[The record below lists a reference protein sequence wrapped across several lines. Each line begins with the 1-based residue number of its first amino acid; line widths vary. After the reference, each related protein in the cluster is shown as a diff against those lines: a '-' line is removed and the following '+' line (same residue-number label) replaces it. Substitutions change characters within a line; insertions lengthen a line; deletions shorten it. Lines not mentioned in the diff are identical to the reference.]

1 MNNNKFIY
9 YFKKNKNR
17 IAIVNNKKKITYLDI
32 LNFKEKYFN
41 CKKKIFLLFSYDY
54 FETIFLY
61 SSLLVSENIIILI
74 DFINDKNYLQLVIKK
89 YKPNYIILPNTINLN
104 LKSSVKKICCLKKTD
119 IFELVSNKKNS
130 YNLINKLLLST
141 SGTTGSPKMVKLSD
155 ENLLSNA
162 KSICAYLKITKND
175 SCITTLPPSYS
186 YGLSII
192 NTHLLKGAK
201 IFINQLNI
209 TSQKFWRLIGL
220 NKISSISL
228 VPDQL
233 EILVRYSFF
242 NKNLNSIK
250 YMTSAGGKLK
260 ENVIT
265 YLKKYCKKKGILF
278 YVMYGQTEAS
288 PRISYYKL
296 NGTNLSHN
304 CIGKPIKNGKLTIS
318 GKNKIG
324 EIIYSGP
331 NIFLGYANNYLDL
344 KKKISIKKKLHTGD
358 LGYKD
363 QKGYFYLVERK
374 KRIAKINGLRI
385 SLDHLEEIFRKKN
398 IIINCYLI
406 NDKIKIYIKNLKFKK
421 NIQSYLINKLNL
433 YDDNFFFIS
442 QQMNNRKKSN

>member
-1 MNNNKFIY
+1 MNKRNFIY

-17 IAIVNNKKKITYLDI
+17 IAIISNKKKITYLDI
-32 LNFKEKYFN
+32 LNFKEKHFH
-41 CKKKIFLLFSYDY
+41 CKKKVFLLFSYDY

-74 DFINDKNYLQLVIKK
+74 DFINDKNYLQLIIKK
-89 YKPNYIILPNTINLN
+89 YKPNYIILPN
-104 LKSSVKKICCLKKTD
+104 KKILNFKIPGKKIYSLKKTN
-119 IFELVSNKKNS
+119 IYEVVSNKKIS
-130 YNLINKLLLST
+130 YNIINKLLLST
-141 SGTTGSPKMVKLSD
+141 SGTTGSPKMVKLSH

-175 SCITTLPPSYS
+175 SCITTLSPSYS

-192 NTHLLKGAK
+192 NTHLLKGGK

-209 TSQKFWRLIGL
+209 TNHNFWRLIIS

-233 EILVRYSFF
+233 EILAKYSFF

-260 ENVIT
+260 ENVISF
-265 YLKKYCKKKGILF
+265 LKKYCEKKGILF

-296 NGTNLSHN
+296 NKTNLRHN
-304 CIGKPIKNGKLTIS
+304 CIGKPIKKGKLMIS

-324 EIIYSGP
+324 EIVYSGP
-331 NIFLGYANNYLDL
+331 NIFLGYAEDYLDL
-344 KKKISIKKKLHTGD
+344 KKKASIKKKLNTGD
-358 LGYKD
+358 IGYKD
-363 QKGYFYLVERK
+363 QNGYFYVVERK
-374 KRIAKINGLRI
+374 KRIAKISGLRI
-385 SLDHLEEIFRKKN
+385 SLDHLEEIFRNKK
-398 IIINCYLI
+398 IMINCYLV
-406 NDKIKIYIKNLKFKK
+406 NDKIKIYIKNMKFKK
-421 NIQSYLINKLNL
+421 NVKSYLMNKLHLN
-433 YDDNFFFIS
+433 DNDFSFIS
-442 QQMNNRKKSN
+442 KQINVRKK

>member
-1 MNNNKFIY
+1 MNNRNFIH

-17 IAIVNNKKKITYLDI
+17 IAIISNKKKITYLDI

-41 CKKKIFLLFSYDY
+41 CKKKVFLLFSYDY

-74 DFINDKNYLQLVIKK
+74 DFINDKNYLQLIIKK
-89 YKPNYIILPNTINLN
+89 YKPNYIILPN
-104 LKSSVKKICCLKKTD
+104 KKILNFKIPGKKIYSLKKTD
-119 IFELVSNKKNS
+119 IYEVVSNKKIS
-130 YNLINKLLLST
+130 YNITNKLLLST
-141 SGTTGSPKMVKLSD
+141 SGTTGSPKMVKLSH

-175 SCITTLPPSYS
+175 SCITTLSPSYS

-192 NTHLLKGAK
+192 NTHLLKGGK

-209 TSQKFWRLIGL
+209 TNHNFWRLIIS

-233 EILVRYSFF
+233 EILAKYSFF

-260 ENVIT
+260 ENVISF
-265 YLKKYCKKKGILF
+265 LKKYCEKKGILF

-296 NGTNLSHN
+296 NKTNLRHN
-304 CIGKPIKNGKLTIS
+304 CIGKPIKKGKLMIS

-324 EIIYSGP
+324 EIVYSGP
-331 NIFLGYANNYLDL
+331 NIFLGYAEDYLDL
-344 KKKISIKKKLHTGD
+344 KKKASIKKKLNTGD
-358 LGYKD
+358 IGYKD
-363 QKGYFYLVERK
+363 QNGYFYVVERK
-374 KRIAKINGLRI
+374 KRIAKISGLRI
-385 SLDHLEEIFRKKN
+385 SLDHLEEIFRNKK
-398 IIINCYLI
+398 IMINCYLV
-406 NDKIKIYIKNLKFKK
+406 NDKIKIYIKNMKFKK
-421 NIQSYLINKLNL
+421 NVKSYLMNKLHLN
-433 YDDNFFFIS
+433 DNDFSFIS
-442 QQMNNRKKSN
+442 KQINVRKK

>member
-1 MNNNKFIY
+1 MNKRNFIY

-17 IAIVNNKKKITYLDI
+17 IAIISNKKKITYLDI

-41 CKKKIFLLFSYDY
+41 CKKKVFLLFSYDY

-74 DFINDKNYLQLVIKK
+74 DFINDKNYLQLIIKK
-89 YKPNYIILPNTINLN
+89 YKPNYIILPN
-104 LKSSVKKICCLKKTD
+104 KKILNFKIPGKKIYSLKKTD
-119 IFELVSNKKNS
+119 IYEVVSNKKIS
-130 YNLINKLLLST
+130 YNITNKLLLST
-141 SGTTGSPKMVKLSD
+141 SGTTGSPKMVKLSH

-175 SCITTLPPSYS
+175 SCITTLSPSYS

-192 NTHLLKGAK
+192 NTHLLKGGK

-209 TSQKFWRLIGL
+209 TNHNFWRLIIS

-233 EILVRYSFF
+233 EILAKYSFF

-260 ENVIT
+260 ENVISF
-265 YLKKYCKKKGILF
+265 LKKYCEKKGILF

-296 NGTNLSHN
+296 NKTNLRHN
-304 CIGKPIKNGKLTIS
+304 CIGKPIKKGKLMIS

-324 EIIYSGP
+324 EIVYSGP
-331 NIFLGYANNYLDL
+331 NIFLGYAEDYLDL
-344 KKKISIKKKLHTGD
+344 KKKASIKKKLNTGD
-358 LGYKD
+358 IGYKD
-363 QKGYFYLVERK
+363 QNGYFYVVERK
-374 KRIAKINGLRI
+374 KRIAKISGLRI
-385 SLDHLEEIFRKKN
+385 SLDHLEEIFRNKK
-398 IIINCYLI
+398 IMINCYLV
-406 NDKIKIYIKNLKFKK
+406 NDKIKIYIKNMKFKK
-421 NIQSYLINKLNL
+421 NVKSYLMNKLHLN
-433 YDDNFFFIS
+433 DNDFSFIS
-442 QQMNNRKKSN
+442 KQINVRKK

>member
-1 MNNNKFIY
+1 MNNRNFIH

-17 IAIVNNKKKITYLDI
+17 IAIISNKKKITYLDI

-41 CKKKIFLLFSYDY
+41 CKKKVFLLFSYDY

-74 DFINDKNYLQLVIKK
+74 DFINDKNYLQLIIKK
-89 YKPNYIILPNTINLN
+89 YKPNYIILPN
-104 LKSSVKKICCLKKTD
+104 KKILNFKIPGKKIYSLKKTN
-119 IFELVSNKKNS
+119 IYEVVSNKKIS
-130 YNLINKLLLST
+130 YNIINKLLLST
-141 SGTTGSPKMVKLSD
+141 SGTTGSPKMVKLSH

-175 SCITTLPPSYS
+175 SCITTLSPSYS

-192 NTHLLKGAK
+192 NTHLLKGGK

-209 TSQKFWRLIGL
+209 TNHNFWRLIIS

-233 EILVRYSFF
+233 EILAKYSFF

-260 ENVIT
+260 ENVISF
-265 YLKKYCKKKGILF
+265 LKKYCEKKGILF

-296 NGTNLSHN
+296 NKTNLRHN
-304 CIGKPIKNGKLTIS
+304 CIGKPIKKGKLMIS

-324 EIIYSGP
+324 EIVYSGP
-331 NIFLGYANNYLDL
+331 NIFLGYAEDYLDL
-344 KKKISIKKKLHTGD
+344 KKKASIKKKLNTGD
-358 LGYKD
+358 IGYKD
-363 QKGYFYLVERK
+363 QNGYFYVVERK
-374 KRIAKINGLRI
+374 KRIAKISGLRI
-385 SLDHLEEIFRKKN
+385 SLDHLEEIFRNKK
-398 IIINCYLI
+398 IMINCYLV
-406 NDKIKIYIKNLKFKK
+406 NDKIEIYIKNMKFKK
-421 NIQSYLINKLNL
+421 NVKSYLMNKLHLN
-433 YDDNFFFIS
+433 DNDFSFIS
-442 QQMNNRKKSN
+442 KQINVRKK

>member
-1 MNNNKFIY
+1 MNKRNFIY

-17 IAIVNNKKKITYLDI
+17 IAIISNKKKITYLDI
-32 LNFKEKYFN
+32 LNFKEKHFH
-41 CKKKIFLLFSYDY
+41 CKKKVFLLFSYDY

-74 DFINDKNYLQLVIKK
+74 DFINDKNYLQLIIKK
-89 YKPNYIILPNTINLN
+89 YKPNYIILPN
-104 LKSSVKKICCLKKTD
+104 KKILNFKIPGKKIYSLKKTN
-119 IFELVSNKKNS
+119 IYEVVSNKKIS
-130 YNLINKLLLST
+130 YNITNKLLLST
-141 SGTTGSPKMVKLSD
+141 SGTTGSPKMVKLSH

-175 SCITTLPPSYS
+175 SCITTLSPSYS

-192 NTHLLKGAK
+192 NTHLLKGGK

-209 TSQKFWRLIGL
+209 TNHNFWRLIIS

-233 EILVRYSFF
+233 EILAKYSFF

-260 ENVIT
+260 ENVISF
-265 YLKKYCKKKGILF
+265 LKKYCEKKGILF

-296 NGTNLSHN
+296 NKTNLRHN
-304 CIGKPIKNGKLTIS
+304 CIGKPIKKGKLMIS

-324 EIIYSGP
+324 EIVYSGP
-331 NIFLGYANNYLDL
+331 NIFLGYAEDYLDL
-344 KKKISIKKKLHTGD
+344 KKKASIKKKLSTGD
-358 LGYKD
+358 IGYKD
-363 QKGYFYLVERK
+363 QNGYFYVVERK
-374 KRIAKINGLRI
+374 KRIAKISGLRI
-385 SLDHLEEIFRKKN
+385 SLDHLEEIFRNKK
-398 IIINCYLI
+398 IMINCYLV
-406 NDKIKIYIKNLKFKK
+406 NDKIEIYIKNMKFKK
-421 NIQSYLINKLNL
+421 NVKSYLINKLYLN
-433 YDDNFFFIS
+433 DNDFSFIS
-442 QQMNNRKKSN
+442 KQINVRKK

>member
-1 MNNNKFIY
+1 MNNRNFIY

-17 IAIVNNKKKITYLDI
+17 IAIISNKKKITYSDI
-32 LNFKEKYFN
+32 LNFKEKHFR
-41 CKKKIFLLFSYDY
+41 CKKKVFLLFSYDY

-74 DFINDKNYLQLVIKK
+74 DFINDKNYLQLITKK
-89 YKPNYIILPNTINLN
+89 YRPNYIILPN
-104 LKSSVKKICCLKKTD
+104 KKILNFKIPGKKIYSLKKTD
-119 IFELVSNKKNS
+119 IYEVVSNKKIS
-130 YNLINKLLLST
+130 YNITNKLLLST
-141 SGTTGSPKMVKLSD
+141 SGTTGSPKMVKLSH

-175 SCITTLPPSYS
+175 SCITTLSPSYS

-192 NTHLLKGAK
+192 NTHLLKGGK

-209 TSQKFWRLIGL
+209 TNHNFWRLIIS

-233 EILVRYSFF
+233 EILAKYSFF

-260 ENVIT
+260 ENVISF
-265 YLKKYCKKKGILF
+265 LKKYCEKKEILF

-296 NGTNLSHN
+296 NKTNLRHN
-304 CIGKPIKNGKLTIS
+304 CIGKPIKKGKLMIS

-324 EIIYSGP
+324 EIVYSGP
-331 NIFLGYANNYLDL
+331 NIFLGYAEDYLDL
-344 KKKISIKKKLHTGD
+344 KKKASIKKKLNTGD
-358 LGYKD
+358 IGYKD
-363 QKGYFYLVERK
+363 QNGYFYVVERK
-374 KRIAKINGLRI
+374 KRIAKISGLRI
-385 SLDHLEEIFRKKN
+385 SLDHLEEIFRNKK
-398 IIINCYLI
+398 IMINCYLV
-406 NDKIKIYIKNLKFKK
+406 NDKIKIYIKNMKFKK
-421 NIQSYLINKLNL
+421 NVKSYLMNKLHLN
-433 YDDNFFFIS
+433 DNDFSFIS
-442 QQMNNRKKSN
+442 KQINVRKK

>member
-1 MNNNKFIY
+1 MNKRNFIY

-17 IAIVNNKKKITYLDI
+17 IAIISNKKKITYLDI

-41 CKKKIFLLFSYDY
+41 CKKKVFLLFSYDY

-74 DFINDKNYLQLVIKK
+74 DFINDKNYLQLIIKK
-89 YKPNYIILPNTINLN
+89 YKPNYIILPN
-104 LKSSVKKICCLKKTD
+104 KKILNFKIPGKKIYSLKKTN
-119 IFELVSNKKNS
+119 IYEVVSNKKIS
-130 YNLINKLLLST
+130 YNIINKLLLST
-141 SGTTGSPKMVKLSD
+141 SGTTGSPKMVKLSH

-175 SCITTLPPSYS
+175 SCITTLSPSYS

-192 NTHLLKGAK
+192 NTHLLKGGK

-209 TSQKFWRLIGL
+209 TNHNFWRLIIS

-233 EILVRYSFF
+233 EILAKYSFF

-260 ENVIT
+260 ENVISF
-265 YLKKYCKKKGILF
+265 LKKYCEKKGILF

-296 NGTNLSHN
+296 NKTNLRHN
-304 CIGKPIKNGKLTIS
+304 CIGKPIKKGKLMIS

-324 EIIYSGP
+324 EIVYSGP
-331 NIFLGYANNYLDL
+331 NIFLGYAEDYLDL
-344 KKKISIKKKLHTGD
+344 KKKASIKKKLSTGD
-358 LGYKD
+358 IGYKD
-363 QKGYFYLVERK
+363 QNGYFYVVERK
-374 KRIAKINGLRI
+374 KRIAKISGLRI
-385 SLDHLEEIFRKKN
+385 SLDHLEEIFRNKK
-398 IIINCYLI
+398 IMINCYLV
-406 NDKIKIYIKNLKFKK
+406 NDKIEIYIKNMKFKK
-421 NIQSYLINKLNL
+421 NVKSYLINKLYLN
-433 YDDNFFFIS
+433 DNDFSFIS
-442 QQMNNRKKSN
+442 KQINVRKK

>member
-1 MNNNKFIY
+1 MNNRNFIY

-17 IAIVNNKKKITYLDI
+17 IAIISNKKKITYLDI
-32 LNFKEKYFN
+32 LNFKEKHFH
-41 CKKKIFLLFSYDY
+41 CKKKVFLLFSYDY

-74 DFINDKNYLQLVIKK
+74 DFINDKNYLQLITKK
-89 YKPNYIILPNTINLN
+89 YKPNYIILPN
-104 LKSSVKKICCLKKTD
+104 KKILNFKIPGKKIYSLKKTD
-119 IFELVSNKKNS
+119 IYEVVSNKKIS
-130 YNLINKLLLST
+130 YNITNKLLLST
-141 SGTTGSPKMVKLSD
+141 SGTTGSPKMVKLSN

-175 SCITTLPPSYS
+175 SCITTLSPSYS

-192 NTHLLKGAK
+192 NTHLLKGGK

-209 TSQKFWRLIGL
+209 TNHNFWRLIIS

-233 EILVRYSFF
+233 EILAKYSFF

-260 ENVIT
+260 ENVLSF
-265 YLKKYCKKKGILF
+265 LKKYCEKKGILF

-296 NGTNLSHN
+296 NKTNLRHN
-304 CIGKPIKNGKLTIS
+304 CIGKPIKKGKLMIS

-324 EIIYSGP
+324 EIVYSGP
-331 NIFLGYANNYLDL
+331 NIFLGYAEDYLDL
-344 KKKISIKKKLHTGD
+344 KKKASIKKKLNTGD
-358 LGYKD
+358 IGYKD
-363 QKGYFYLVERK
+363 QNGYFYVVERK
-374 KRIAKINGLRI
+374 KRIAKISGLRI
-385 SLDHLEEIFRKKN
+385 SLDHLEEIFRNKK
-398 IIINCYLI
+398 IMLKCYLV

-421 NIQSYLINKLNL
+421 NVKSYLIHKLHLN
-433 YDDNFFFIS
+433 YNDFSFIS
-442 QQMNNRKKSN
+442 KQINVRKK

>member
-1 MNNNKFIY
+1 MNNRNFIH

-17 IAIVNNKKKITYLDI
+17 IAIISNKKKITYLDI
-32 LNFKEKYFN
+32 LNFKEKHFH
-41 CKKKIFLLFSYDY
+41 CKKKVFLLFSYDY

-74 DFINDKNYLQLVIKK
+74 DFINDKNYLQLIIKK
-89 YKPNYIILPNTINLN
+89 YKPNYIILPN
-104 LKSSVKKICCLKKTD
+104 KKILNFKIPGKKIYSLKKTD
-119 IFELVSNKKNS
+119 IYEVVSNKKIS
-130 YNLINKLLLST
+130 YNITNKLLLST

-175 SCITTLPPSYS
+175 SCITTLSPSYS

-192 NTHLLKGAK
+192 NTHLLKGGK

-209 TSQKFWRLIGL
+209 TNHKFWRLIIS

-233 EILVRYSFF
+233 EILAKYSFF

-260 ENVIT
+260 ENVISF
-265 YLKKYCKKKGILF
+265 LKKYCEKKGILF

-296 NGTNLSHN
+296 NKTNLRHN
-304 CIGKPIKNGKLTIS
+304 CIGKPIKKGKLMIS

-324 EIIYSGP
+324 EIVYSGP
-331 NIFLGYANNYLDL
+331 NIFLGYAEDYLDL
-344 KKKISIKKKLHTGD
+344 KKKASIKKKLNTGD
-358 LGYKD
+358 IGYKD
-363 QKGYFYLVERK
+363 QNGYFYVVERK
-374 KRIAKINGLRI
+374 KRIAKISGLRI
-385 SLDHLEEIFRKKN
+385 SLDHLEEIFRNKK
-398 IIINCYLI
+398 IMINCYLA
-406 NDKIKIYIKNLKFKK
+406 NDKIKIYIKNMKFKK
-421 NIQSYLINKLNL
+421 NVKSYLINKLHLN
-433 YDDNFFFIS
+433 DNDFSFIS
-442 QQMNNRKKSN
+442 KQIKVRKK